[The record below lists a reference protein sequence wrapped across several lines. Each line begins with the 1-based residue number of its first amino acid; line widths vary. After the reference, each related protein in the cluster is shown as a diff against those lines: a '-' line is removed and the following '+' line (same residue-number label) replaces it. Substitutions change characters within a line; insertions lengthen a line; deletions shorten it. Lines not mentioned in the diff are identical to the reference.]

1 MLNLRQFIRL
11 GWTFALCAALCT
23 VALQGRAAG
32 GRDAEYSV
40 NPALHNGKKWRIG
53 YYEGG
58 QYADYEVI
66 LKQTVRGLIKLGWM
80 EPLEMSPDNNKEAG
94 GFWRYLAAN
103 AKSQFI
109 EFPEDGYYA
118 AGNFDPARRPA
129 VRDELTERLAKKKDL
144 DLVIAMGTWA
154 GQDLATDKHAVP
166 IVVESTSDP
175 IGSGIIKSALDSGLD
190 HVHAKVEP
198 GRYQRQV
205 ELFHNIFHFKRLGI
219 VYEDT
224 REGRT
229 FGGVDAVEEVAKARG
244 FEIVR
249 CFAPFNGVSK
259 EQAEESAARCYDDVS
274 KNSDAVYITVH
285 RGVTIA
291 GLPRMLAP
299 LIERKVP
306 TFSMLGSNEVKAG
319 VLMSVAQGNFSYV
332 GQFHAETIA
341 RIFNGAKPRDLE
353 QRWNTPPKIAINL
366 GTAKQI
372 GFEPPVDLMLSADEV
387 YEENVG
393 TVGLAPKG
401 N

>member
-1 MLNLRQFIRL
+1 MSNCKPRFHRL
-11 GWTFALCAALCT
+11 LTIALCAVLSFAVLPH
-23 VALQGRAAG
+23 AYAG
-32 GRDAEYSV
+32 SRDAEFSV
-40 NPALHNGKKWRIG
+40 NPALNNGKRWRIG

-80 EPLEMSPDNNKEAG
+80 EPLEFSAENNKEPG
-94 GFWRYLAAN
+94 GFWRYLSTA
-103 AKSQFI
+103 AKSKFI
-109 EFPEDGYYA
+109 EFVPDGYYA

-129 VRDELTERLAKKKDL
+129 VKEELTQRLATKKDI

-154 GQDLATDKHAVP
+154 GQDLATDQHSVP
-166 IVVESTSDP
+166 VVVESTSDP

-190 HVHAKVEP
+190 NVHAKVEP

-229 FGGVDAVEEVAKARG
+229 FAGVDAVEDVAQARG

-249 CFAPFNGVSK
+249 CHTPFNGVSK
-259 EQAEESAARCYDDVS
+259 EQAEEGAVRCYEEVS
-274 KNSDAVYITVH
+274 RNSDAVYITVH
-285 RGVTIA
+285 RGVTLANMSSI
-291 GLPRMLAP
+291 LAP
-299 LIERKVP
+299 LIARKIP
-306 TFSMLGSNEVKAG
+306 TFSMLGSNEVKHG
-319 VLMSVAQGNFSYV
+319 VLLSVAQGNFSYV

-353 QRWNTPPKIAINL
+353 QRWSTPPKIAINL
-366 GTAKQI
+366 ETARKI
-372 GFEPPVDLMLSADEV
+372 GFDPPVDLMLAADEV
-387 YEENVG
+387 YEDSG
-393 TVGLAPKG
+393 GGAAPKV